1 MNGTCAVCWGD
12 MGPAPQPRVQ
22 TEFKAT
28 SEPAAEPSRDPRRLQ
43 PSPAEVLPSQD
54 QPKPYYLGFT

>member
-22 TEFKAT
+22 TDFKST
-28 SEPAAEPSRDPRRLQ
+28 SEPAADPSRDPRRPQ

-54 QPKPYYLGFT
+54 